1 MPPTVYYIQHRLY
14 LHQFEF
20 LKEPGFNEVVPL
32 DYNYQNMIIVTSG
45 RLSFAGRNI
54 VFQTSGCGCGP
65 QPAIK
70 GALLVAE
77 IPWPLSNFRR
87 KLAAM
92 ANDKDVALADQ
103 DIIPAVF
110 RIKKAV
116 SAEERAL
123 IRDALRQHLGA
134 GLIIDFF

>member
-1 MPPTVYYIQHRLY
+1 MFPTIYIQQRLY

-20 LKEPGFNEVVPL
+20 LKEPDFNEVVPL
-32 DYNYQNMIIVTSG
+32 NYNYQNMIIVTSG
-45 RLSFAGRNI
+45 RLSFAGREV

-77 IPWPLSNFRR
+77 VPWPLSNFRR
-87 KLAAM
+87 QLAGMTNA
-92 ANDKDVALADQ
+92 KDVALADQ

-110 RIKKAV
+110 RIKKVV
-116 SAEERAL
+116 SAEERDL
-123 IRDALRQHLGA
+123 VRDALHQHLGA

>member
-1 MPPTVYYIQHRLY
+1 MPPTVYIQHRLY

-32 DYNYQNMIIVTSG
+32 DYNYQNMIIVTTG
-45 RLSFAGRNI
+45 RLSFEGREV

-77 IPWPLSNFRR
+77 VPWPLSNFRR
-87 KLAAM
+87 QLAAM
-92 ANDKDVALADQ
+92 DNAKDVALADQ

-110 RIKKAV
+110 RIKMAV
-116 SAEERAL
+116 SAEEQAL
-123 IRDALRQHLGA
+123 VRDALQRHFGA

>member
-1 MPPTVYYIQHRLY
+1 MFPTVYIQHRLY
-14 LHQFEF
+14 LHQLKF
-20 LKEPGFNEVVPL
+20 LKEPDFNEVVPL

-45 RLSFAGRNI
+45 RLSFAGREV

-77 IPWPLSNFRR
+77 VPWPLSNFRR
-87 KLAAM
+87 QLAGM
-92 ANDKDVALADQ
+92 ANAKDVALADQ
-103 DIIPAVF
+103 NIIPAVF
-110 RIKKAV
+110 RIKKVV
-116 SAEERAL
+116 SAEERDL
-123 IRDALRQHLGA
+123 VRDALHQHLGA